1 MRRTFVVLV
10 AFIVVMGL
18 TTTAV
23 ANAPAEH
30 FTEDVTGDQF
40 VCDDAVY
47 TITSGE
53 IRIVVHEGSAAQ
65 GNQNFTLTL
74 TPRSVVAEDEL
85 GNPVSIVGASWA
97 GGAFNA
103 NTGGQVFTFTD
114 KFQIVSKGG
123 GTVGSLNVTFHVTA
137 QPNNFVIKEFDI
149 GNCSPPAE

>member
-1 MRRTFVVLV
+1 MRRTPVVLV
-10 AFIVVMGL
+10 AFIAVMAL
-18 TTTAV
+18 ATTTV
-23 ANAPAEH
+23 ANAPAER

-74 TPRSVVAEDEL
+74 TPQKVVAEDEL
-85 GNPVSIVGASWA
+85 GNPVSIVGAFWV

-103 NTGGQVFTFTD
+103 NTGGEVFTLTD
-114 KFQIVSKGG
+114 KFQIVSQGG
-123 GTVGSLNVTFHVTA
+123 GTVGSVNVTFHVTA

-149 GNCSPPAE
+149 GNCSSPAE